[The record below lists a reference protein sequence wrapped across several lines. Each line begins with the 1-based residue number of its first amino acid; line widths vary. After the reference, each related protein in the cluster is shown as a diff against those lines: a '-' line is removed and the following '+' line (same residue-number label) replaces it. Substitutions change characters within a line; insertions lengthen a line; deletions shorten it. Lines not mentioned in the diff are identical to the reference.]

1 MYLSEFISYLTLE
14 KKYSAHTVKA
24 YQNDILEFKNFC
36 GSNYE
41 IEDIDTVEYV
51 LIRHW
56 LVELS
61 EKQIDNR
68 TINRKISSLK
78 AYFKFL
84 QKIDVTTVSPLSM
97 HRALKAAKKIE
108 IPFSELEMEKVL
120 SEIEY
125 ADDFEG
131 VRDELLI
138 HVLYVTGMRR
148 AEVIS
153 LKVSDVDFA
162 NMTIKVQGKRNKE
175 RLVPMLLETKEKF
188 KIYLDNRKDLK
199 EINDGS
205 YMFLTL
211 SGNKL
216 YETLVYRLIKK
227 YFREVSS
234 KVKTSPHILRHTFA
248 THLLNKGADL
258 NAVKEL
264 LGHSSLASTQVYT
277 HNSIAELKKVH
288 AKAHPRGDK
297 K

>member
-36 GSNYE
+36 ESNYE

-56 LVELS
+56 IVELS

-97 HRALKAAKKIE
+97 HRALKTAKKIE

-162 NMTIKVQGKRNKE
+162 NMTIKVLGKRNKE

-188 KIYLDNRKDLK
+188 KIYLDYRKGLK

-211 SGNKL
+211 SGNKF

>member
-56 LVELS
+56 IVELS

-97 HRALKAAKKIE
+97 HRALKTAKKIE

-162 NMTIKVQGKRNKE
+162 NMTIKVLGKRNKE
-175 RLVPMLLETKEKF
+175 RLLPMLLEG
-188 KIYLDNRKDLK
+188 L
-199 EINDGS
+199 
-205 YMFLTL
+205 
-211 SGNKL
+211 
-216 YETLVYRLIKK
+216 
-227 YFREVSS
+227 
-234 KVKTSPHILRHTFA
+234 
-248 THLLNKGADL
+248 
-258 NAVKEL
+258 
-264 LGHSSLASTQVYT
+264 
-277 HNSIAELKKVH
+277 
-288 AKAHPRGDK
+288 
-297 K
+297 

>member
-24 YQNDILEFKNFC
+24 YQNDIQEFKNFC

-56 LVELS
+56 IVELS

-97 HRALKAAKKIE
+97 HRALKTAKKIE
-108 IPFSELEMEKVL
+108 LPFSELEMEKVL

-131 VRDELLI
+131 ARDELLI

-162 NMTIKVQGKRNKE
+162 NMTIKVLGKRNKE

-199 EINDGS
+199 KINDGS

-288 AKAHPRGDK
+288 AKAHPRGNK

>member
-36 GSNYE
+36 GANYE
-41 IEDIDTVEYV
+41 IEDIDMVEYV

-56 LVELS
+56 IVELS

-97 HRALKAAKKIE
+97 HRALKTAKKIE

-162 NMTIKVQGKRNKE
+162 NMTIKVLGKRNKE

-188 KIYLDNRKDLK
+188 KIYLDNRKGLK

-211 SGNKL
+211 SGNKF

-288 AKAHPRGDK
+288 AKAHPRGNK

>member
-24 YQNDILEFKNFC
+24 YQNDILEFKDFC
-36 GSNYE
+36 RSNYE

-56 LVELS
+56 IVELS

-97 HRALKAAKKIE
+97 HRALKTAKKIE

-162 NMTIKVQGKRNKE
+162 NMTIKVLGKRNKE

-188 KIYLDNRKDLK
+188 KIYLDNRKGLK

-288 AKAHPRGDK
+288 AKAHPRGNK

>member
-56 LVELS
+56 IVELS

-97 HRALKAAKKIE
+97 HRALKTAKKIE

-162 NMTIKVQGKRNKE
+162 NMTIKVLGKRNKE
-175 RLVPMLLETKEKF
+175 RIIPLIESV
-188 KIYLDNRKDLK
+188 
-199 EINDGS
+199 S
-205 YMFLTL
+205 LTL
-211 SGNKL
+211 RQYFEIKDAEFKESSKWVFVTSKNDKV
-216 YETLVYRLIKK
+216 YETLVYRIINN
-227 YFREVSS
+227 YFSKVSS
-234 KVKTSPHILRHTFA
+234 KIKKSPHLLRHSFA
-248 THLLNKGADL
+248 THLLGEGANL
-258 NAVKEL
+258 NAVKDL
-264 LGHSSLASTQVYT
+264 LGHSSLAATQVYT
-277 HNSIAELKKVH
+277 NNDIAVIKR
-288 AKAHPRGDK
+288 AYSASHPRNK
-297 K
+297 N

>member
-24 YQNDILEFKNFC
+24 YQNDVLEFKNFC
-36 GSNYE
+36 GENYE
-41 IEDIDTVEYV
+41 IEDIDKVEYV

-56 LVELS
+56 IVELS

-97 HRALKAAKKIE
+97 HRALKTAKKIE

-138 HVLYVTGMRR
+138 HVFYVTGMRR

-162 NMTIKVQGKRNKE
+162 NMTIKVLGKRNKE

-288 AKAHPRGDK
+288 AKAHPRGNK

>member
-36 GSNYE
+36 GANYE

-56 LVELS
+56 IVELS

-97 HRALKAAKKIE
+97 HRALKTAKKIE

-131 VRDELLI
+131 ARDELLI

-153 LKVSDVDFA
+153 LKMSDVDFA
-162 NMTIKVQGKRNKE
+162 NMTIKVLGKRNKE

-188 KIYLDNRKDLK
+188 KIYLDNRKGLK

-288 AKAHPRGDK
+288 AKAHPRGNK

>member
-1 MYLSEFISYLTLE
+1 MYLSQFISYLTLE

-24 YQNDILEFKNFC
+24 YQNDVLEFKSFC
-36 GSNYE
+36 GANYE

-56 LVELS
+56 IVELS
-61 EKQIDNR
+61 EKQNDNR

-97 HRALKAAKKIE
+97 HRALKTAKKIE

-162 NMTIKVQGKRNKE
+162 NMTIKVLGKRNKE

-188 KIYLDNRKDLK
+188 KIYLDNRKGLK

-277 HNSIAELKKVH
+277 HNSISELKKVH
-288 AKAHPRGDK
+288 AKAHPRGNK

>member
-1 MYLSEFISYLTLE
+1 MFLSEFISYLSLE
-14 KKYSAHTVKA
+14 KNYSKHTIKA
-24 YQNDILEFKNFC
+24 YENDLLEFGDFC
-36 GSNYE
+36 LSSYE
-41 IEDIDTVEYV
+41 IHDIDIIEYNIV
-51 LIRHW
+51 RFWI
-56 LVELS
+56 VELS
-61 EKQIDNR
+61 ESKINNR
-68 TINRKISSLK
+68 SINRKIASLK

-84 QKIDVTTVSPLSM
+84 QKIEVTDVNPLNR
-97 HRALKAAKKIE
+97 HKALKTAKKVE

-120 SEIEY
+120 SQIEY
-125 ADDFEG
+125 KEDFEG
-131 VRDELLI
+131 KRDELLI

-148 AEVIS
+148 AEVIA
-153 LKVSDVDFA
+153 LKVLDVNFEA
-162 NMTIKVQGKRNKE
+162 MTIKVLGKRNKE
-175 RLVPMLLETKEKF
+175 RIIPMLLETKEKF
-188 KIYLDNRKDLK
+188 IDYLKGRESLSDVVD
-199 EINDGS
+199 EET
-205 YMFLTL
+205 MFLTK

-288 AKAHPRGDK
+288 AKAHPRGNK
-297 K
+297 

>member
-24 YQNDILEFKNFC
+24 YQNDILEFKDFC
-36 GSNYE
+36 RSNYE

-56 LVELS
+56 IVELS

-97 HRALKAAKKIE
+97 HRALKTAKKIE

-125 ADDFEG
+125 TDDFEG

-162 NMTIKVQGKRNKE
+162 NMTIKVRGKRNKE

-188 KIYLDNRKDLK
+188 KIYLDYRKGLK

-205 YMFLTL
+205 YIFLTL
-211 SGNKL
+211 SGNKI

-288 AKAHPRGDK
+288 AKAHPRGNK

>member
-1 MYLSEFISYLTLE
+1 MFLSEFISYLTLE
-14 KKYSAHTVKA
+14 KNYSAHTVKA
-24 YQNDILEFKNFC
+24 YQKDILEFVEFC
-36 GSNYE
+36 KSVYDVD
-41 IEDIDTVEYV
+41 DIDFIEYALVRNWIVV
-51 LIRHW
+51 LA
-56 LVELS
+56 
-61 EKQIDNR
+61 EKQINNR

-78 AYFKFL
+78 AYYKFL
-84 QKIDVTTVSPLSM
+84 QKIGVSEVSPLSK
-97 HRALKAAKKIE
+97 HKALKTSKKIE
-108 IPFSELEMEKVL
+108 IPFSEHEMERVL

-125 ADDFEG
+125 TADFEG
-131 VRDELLI
+131 IRDELLI

-148 AEVIS
+148 AEIIS
-153 LKVSDVDFA
+153 LKVADVDFA
-162 NMTIKVQGKRNKE
+162 NMTIKVFGKRSKE
-175 RLVPMLLETKEKF
+175 RFVPMLLETKEKF
-188 KIYLDNRKDLK
+188 KVYLENRSALANIKD
-199 EINDGS
+199 DAF
-205 YMFLTL
+205 MFLTI

-288 AKAHPRGDK
+288 ANAHPRGNK